1 MAACAVP
8 HSTDPKSSLPDIDC
22 DTPFDAHGVPL
33 VPLVPQKRAPKR
45 GSDPLAPGIV
55 AARIQRIALL
65 MATGEWTGY
74 ASAFALAA
82 EWGLKVSSV
91 QQYAVYAGA
100 VMDTISSSDETLR
113 AMMASTLQTIV
124 ARSMQKDKFREAT
137 EAIKALA
144 GLTGLDKTHAAAHS
158 ATMVAVGIDDL
169 IGAKVREAVAANAA
183 SDEDGG
189 GKGR

>member
-1 MAACAVP
+1 MAAIAVP
-8 HSTDPKSSLPDIDC
+8 SSADNKSIPADLDL
-22 DTPFDAHGVPL
+22 DTPLDASGAPL
-33 VPLVPQKRAPKR
+33 QPTKRTPKR

-65 MATGEWTGY
+65 MASGEWTGY
-74 ASAFALAA
+74 ASAFALAT

-113 AMMASTLQTIV
+113 AMMTSTLQTIV
-124 ARSMQKDKFREAT
+124 ARSMSSDKLRDAT
-137 EAIKALA
+137 EAIKVLA
-144 GLTGLDKTHAAAHS
+144 GLTGLDKTRAAAQ
-158 ATMVAVGIDDL
+158 ATTMVAVGIDDL

-183 SDEDGG
+183 ADEDDG
-189 GKGR
+189 GKG